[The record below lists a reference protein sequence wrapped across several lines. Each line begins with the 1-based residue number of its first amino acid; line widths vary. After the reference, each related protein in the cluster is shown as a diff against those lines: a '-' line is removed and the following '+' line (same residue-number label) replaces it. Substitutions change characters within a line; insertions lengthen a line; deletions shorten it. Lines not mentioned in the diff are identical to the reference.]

1 MNVGSKKWAVAA
13 GLMLS
18 LSLSHVSYA
27 GENNMQKAEKLAI
40 DKQGVKVWTFQ
51 IPNNPAF
58 NYRASTEIDSN
69 LGNVVALILDTG
81 YLTKWVPYVSV
92 VDVLDRDDTAGTFTI
107 RMEMDFPFPLKDRDV
122 VVKGK
127 ISQNP
132 QGIVTI
138 KNELATDKR
147 APVNPKLVRITRYEG
162 EWVLKPLSANKVSVM
177 TTGYAD
183 PGGNVPLSIANMF
196 TEKQP
201 FEMLKNMKEE
211 VKKARYQPAKL
222 PFLKDPFAANK

>member
-1 MNVGSKKWAVAA
+1 MRFGSTSWKVMTALVLSFSLNTISHA
-13 GLMLS
+13 G
-18 LSLSHVSYA
+18 A
-27 GENNMQKAEKLAI
+27 NNMQNNEKLAI
-40 DKQGVKVWTFQ
+40 DKQGIKVWTFQ

-58 NYRASTEIDSN
+58 NYRASTEVDNN
-69 LGNVVALILDTG
+69 LTSVVALILDTG

-127 ISQNP
+127 ISQTP

-138 KNELATDKR
+138 KNQIASDSR

-196 TEKQP
+196 TQKQP
-201 FEMLKNMKEE
+201 FEMLKNMKQE
-211 VKKARYQPAKL
+211 VKKANYQAAKL
-222 PFLKDPFAANK
+222 PFLKDPFAK